1 MGDIVDYLDL
11 KNELYC
17 WTRATIKHREGN
29 NIELELPFQSN
40 LKVDEDKET
49 PTKNTERCLVNSNV
63 ILPLKTLSFDFE
75 WRENL
80 KRGDEVDIY
89 DSGEWFLATVL
100 TTESKG
106 HNLIIGFRLYD
117 ETGDFEDTKY
127 FINKKYFQWNIKSEE
142 IKYSRYDSRIRR

>member
-40 LKVDEDKET
+40 LEEDKENSSLT
-49 PTKNTERCLVNSNV
+49 TQKCLINSNV
-63 ILPLKTLSFDFE
+63 IAPLKTFCLDFE

-80 KRGDEVDIY
+80 KAGDEADMY
-89 DSGEWFLATVL
+89 DNKEWYLVTVL
-100 TTESKG
+100 ANEPKEQI
-106 HNLIIGFRLYD
+106 IIGFRLYD
-117 ETGDFEDTKY
+117 ETGDLEDLKY
-127 FINKKYFQWNIKSEE
+127 LKNKKYFQWIGKLEEE
-142 IKYSRYDSRIRR
+142 IKYSCYDTRLRK